1 MKVADM
7 FGVACLG
14 GALLTTSGCAANRP
28 QVSVDLPAGLEV
40 ATVVEAAYAA
50 RPNADSQVVAEAGR
64 LLASAQAAV
73 SAWEASTSSANQAV
87 AAAAVAAL
95 MTYEATA
102 AKSS

>member
-1 MKVADM
+1 MRLLWCAWQEWRWRP
-7 FGVACLG
+7 
-14 GALLTTSGCAANRP
+14 ALARRTGHKSLLISRP
-28 QVSVDLPAGLEV
+28 AWRWQPWSRQPTPHVQRRTPS
-40 ATVVEAAYAA
+40 
-50 RPNADSQVVAEAGR
+50 VVAEAGR

-73 SAWEASTSSANQAV
+73 SAWEVSTSSADQAA